1 MKQLSISLLM
11 AVLLIVGLPFSATAN
26 KTTTKLKVS
35 ELTTITEDI
44 DFVISGSTPFDENG
58 VVDIVNTEHAVV
70 IIEKIKP
77 SAALKLLSH
86 VKINGQEAVNGT
98 NCQVKLYNRGT
109 IIMPYDK
116 DFKPLTVFSEQNYGG
131 ESVNSFGLENSG
143 GFMVTLSAAKLNNR
157 IRSFKLKRG
166 YMVTFSTL
174 PNGRGYSRCFIA
186 ADKDLEV
193 SSLPVILDKKISSYR
208 VFQWYD
214 TGKAGLANDTRSE
227 AVSKLNVTSCYAF
240 SLGENRL
247 PDAECVPH
255 HIYEDWPSAAAC
267 GGVTYSPHLKTN
279 NEPGNSAD
287 DHPQSVEEILNNW
300 ENLMATGMRLCSP
313 SSHDGS
319 LNHLRTFMEAVDER
333 GWRCDILD
341 LHCYWNEWNLNHNVE
356 GWYNTYKRPIWISEW
371 VWGSSWN
378 NEGIFKEASSRDNP
392 TDADLQ
398 KNKTVIQGVCQTWN
412 SAKYI
417 ERYYYWNSEANC
429 SKIYRDGA
437 LTPAGQY
444 YASIN
449 SGLAYTNATNYIP
462 TTPKQ
467 KAASKVSVDY
477 DKAAHK
483 AVISWYDSNGEYN
496 NEMVLERSMDGGTT
510 WTAIKTIDQ
519 KEAPSNYSYSD
530 TEVYD
535 GVSYRVRIVDLNG
548 KTQYSDVVKTLI
560 ANVELG
566 DAITV
571 DGQPM
576 YVGGNMLG
584 NGDFNLGLT
593 DWTSGTGDP
602 LDKPYFQAV
611 PVAGIDGGSYLQ
623 CYGSTD
629 ANGVASLK
637 KLVPVKPN
645 TNYMFRFA
653 SRNGGGYQ
661 RINVSADAAS
671 EGTEVLKFDNTTDW
685 QTRYASFNSG
695 TGNYA
700 VITFRWL
707 GAKAQFDKMELCQLF
722 ATRDEAL
729 ADGVAKLRQRAQTVM
744 DYNQA
749 PELAALNSEL
759 QQRIDAITTADA
771 LSDGE
776 TAIAQLLQALK
787 DREAID
793 SLTAVIAGLTASGVE
808 LPSALNMAWAVAPE
822 YYTADYFTSHRKS
835 MQEALDAFLTYT
847 DAKVQPQAASFS
859 STTGWETK
867 VGTFTGGDQRTNT
880 VGGKSCWNAW
890 WSQVSASEGENKTLE
905 VRQTVNN
912 LPQGIYA
919 LECKATTEHYCLSDQ
934 HGYLTVGD
942 DTRNTPALASDYFDL
957 PGIGNIWQTLTTAPV
972 FVAEGASVTIGF
984 KSSKQGAVDNAWRQ
998 VGNDKSTG
1006 DKREGW
1012 WCATDFRLLFHPAFK
1027 ITATPGQWGTICLA
1041 YASTIPEGVKCY
1053 RIAGI
1058 LKDQTQICLEELPT
1072 LAAGQPAIY
1081 QSELAEPLFW
1091 ESGDPVESALPST
1104 GENNLQGYLKN
1115 SRSMSGYYGLTDGT
1129 WTELN
1134 RGTTLEAN
1142 TACLKKIDDLPMFD
1156 SWAGATIPIIV
1167 SGSTAIQGVATDHQP
1182 TSRYTIDGRRSTRS
1196 RGIVIESNGKSSRKI
1211 LK

>member
-1 MKQLSISLLM
+1 MMAVALLM
-11 AVLLIVGLPFSATAN
+11 GLPLVVVAN
-26 KTTTKLKVS
+26 TQTTKLKVT
-35 ELTTITEDI
+35 ELVTITDDVDYI
-44 DFVISGSTPFDENG
+44 ISGTTPFDENG

-70 IIEKIKP
+70 IIQKVKP

-86 VKINGQEAVNGT
+86 VKINGEPAENGT

-109 IIMPYDK
+109 IIMPYGK
-116 DFKPLTVFSEQNYGG
+116 GFKPLTVYSERDFGG
-131 ESVNSFGLENSG
+131 EAVNSFGLENSG
-143 GFMVTLSAAKLNNR
+143 GFMNTLSTAKLNNN

-166 YMVTFSTL
+166 HMVTFSTL

-186 ADKDLEV
+186 ADKDLEIG
-193 SSLPVILDKKISSYR
+193 SLPAILDKKISSYR
-208 VFQWYD
+208 VFKWYD
-214 TGKAGLANDTRSE
+214 TNKVGLAAAAGDN
-227 AVSKLNVTSCYAF
+227 AACAALNVTSTY
-240 SLGENRL
+240 SWNQGTNMH
-247 PDAECVPH
+247 PDVEVVSH
-255 HIYEDWPSAAAC
+255 HIYEDYPSPAAC
-267 GGVTYSPHLKTN
+267 GNVDYTPHMKTN
-279 NEPGNSAD
+279 NEPLNKSD
-287 DHPQSVEEILNNW
+287 DHPQDLATILANW

-313 SSHDGS
+313 SSWDGS
-319 LNHLRTFMEAVDER
+319 DYWNGTGFLKEFFDSIDAR
-333 GWRCDILD
+333 GWRCDIID
-341 LHCYWNEWNLNHNVE
+341 LHGYWTE
-356 GWYNTYKRPIWISEW
+356 GSFKTNIPNWYNAVKRPVWVSEW
-371 VWGSSWN
+371 CWGASWN
-378 NEGIFKEASSRDNP
+378 NNGAFANGATAAGLKTA
-392 TDADLQ
+392 LQ
-398 KNKTVIQGVCQTWN
+398 TICQTMN
-412 SAKYI
+412 GQAYV
-417 ERYYYWNSEANC
+417 ERYFYWNGERDP
-429 SKIYRDGA
+429 SKIYKDGA
-437 LTPAGQY
+437 LTEAGKY
-444 YASIN
+444 YSTIETNLGYN
-449 SGLAYTNATNYIP
+449 SKYEFIP
-462 TTPKQ
+462 TSPKQ
-467 KAASKVSVDY
+467 KAASKVSIDY
-477 DKAAHK
+477 DKTAHTAK
-483 AVISWYDSNGEYN
+483 ISWYDSNGEN
-496 NEMVLERSMDGGTT
+496 NQEMVLERSMDAGQT
-510 WTAIKTIDQ
+510 WTVIQTVNQ
-519 KEAPSNYSYSD
+519 KEAPSTYSYTDSN
-530 TEVYD
+530 VYD
-535 GVSYRVRIVDLNG
+535 GVSYRVRITDMSG
-548 KTQYSDVVKTLI
+548 KTLTSPVVKSQI

-645 TNYMFRFA
+645 TSYMFRFA
-653 SRNGGGYQ
+653 SRNGGGFQ

-685 QTRYASFNSG
+685 QTRYAPFNSG

-729 ADGVAKLRQRAQTVM
+729 ADGIAKLRQRAQTVM
-744 DYNQA
+744 DYNNA

-808 LPSALNMAWAVAPE
+808 LPSALNMPWAVAPE

-984 KSSKQGAVDNAWRQ
+984 KSSKQGAVDNTWRQ

-1081 QSELAEPLFW
+1081 MSPGDNPMFW
-1091 ESGDPVESALPST
+1091 EYGEPVESAVPSS
-1104 GENNLQGYLKN
+1104 GENNLQGYLKAG
-1115 SRSMSGYYGLTDGT
+1115 RTMTGYYGLVDGQ
-1129 WTELN
+1129 WVELK
-1134 RGTTLEAN
+1134 RGATMEAN
-1142 TACLKKIDDLPMFD
+1142 TACLKKIDDLPVFE

-1167 SGSTAIQGVATDHQP
+1167 SDQTGMQGVDADSQP
-1182 TSRYTIDGRRSTRS
+1182 TSVYTIDGRRSANQ
-1196 RGIVIESNGKSSRKI
+1196 RGLVIEAKGRSSRKV
-1211 LK
+1211 LR